1 MGGNGIHLQKLIQF
15 NSCLPSLVFAPFE
28 REEKVMTDQEQGK
41 KNLPQSNLKLLKLT
55 LEQVRRIDQILADL
69 GEYGEV
75 HIVVQRGELRYI
87 NKVESYK
94 FWDKVDK
101 AEL

>member
-1 MGGNGIHLQKLIQF
+1 
-15 NSCLPSLVFAPFE
+15 
-28 REEKVMTDQEQGK
+28 MTDQEQGK